1 MTLRIF
7 GFLLVLAFVSACS
20 RPTAKFTIDTEKKTA
35 PAELEFVNQSE
46 EAEEYLWDFGDGN
59 FSTDP
64 NPNHR
69 YTQSG
74 NYLVKLRASKGN
86 KQSEKEKMV
95 QILPPSICLV
105 EIETEFGTMLVQLY
119 DETPLHR
126 DNFIKLTEE
135 GFYDGLLFHR
145 VINGFMLQGGDPDSR
160 NAEEGARL
168 GMGGPGYQIDAEIN
182 NQFVHHKGAL
192 AAARMGDAV
201 NPQKKSSGSQFYI
214 VHGNSVSE
222 QMLKN
227 TEAKSGFNYSPD
239 QIETYEEVGGT
250 PFLDGSYTVFGKVL
264 SGMEVVD
271 KIAEAQTD
279 QGDRPKEDI
288 KMHIRIIK

>member
-1 MTLRIF
+1 MRYF
-7 GFLLVLAFVSACS
+7 GLLLVLVLVSACS
-20 RPTAKFTIDTEKKTA
+20 RPTAQFTIDSEKKTA
-35 PAELEFVNQSE
+35 PAEMDFVNQSE

-59 FSTDP
+59 FSTEP

-69 YTQSG
+69 YTHSG
-74 NYLVKLRASKGN
+74 NYMVTLRASKGN

-95 QILPPSICLV
+95 QILPPSICLI
-105 EIETEFGTMLVQLY
+105 EIETEYGTILAQLY

-126 DNFIKLTEE
+126 DNFLKLAED

-160 NAEEGARL
+160 DAEEGARL

-214 VHGNSVSE
+214 VHGNQVTE
-222 QMLKN
+222 QVLKS
-227 TEAKSGFNYSPD
+227 TEARSGFNYSPD
-239 QIETYEEVGGT
+239 QIAIYEELGGT
-250 PFLDGSYTVFGKVL
+250 PFLDGSYTVFGRVI
-264 SGMEVVD
+264 SGMEVID
-271 KIAEAQTD
+271 KIAETPTD
-279 QGDRPKEDI
+279 QADRPKKDI
-288 KMHIRIIK
+288 KMQVRIIK